1 MENKDS
7 RLIIVS
13 NYFTREHTLYVFE
26 DSNCKEEIKVT
37 IEDLENAAL
46 GLISKYNLKKVFMNA
61 PQAYVDK
68 FRTDMNTQFA
78 LGLNVIKI

>member
-1 MENKDS
+1 MESKGTK
-7 RLIIVS
+7 LIIVS

-37 IEDLENAAL
+37 IEDLENAAR

-68 FRTDMNTQFA
+68 FRTDMNIQFA